1 MTSSPSYLPLL
12 PNNIHLHITTMASPA
27 SPAAL
32 TLKQADIDLL
42 VAICKQLGKVDT
54 KQLAE
59 DLGVNVSAAGMRW
72 KRFKDKAFS
81 AEAEAGTS

>member
-1 MTSSPSYLPLL
+1 
-12 PNNIHLHITTMASPA
+12 MASPA

-59 DLGVNVSAAGMRW
+59 DLGVNASAAGMRW

>member
-1 MTSSPSYLPLL
+1 
-12 PNNIHLHITTMASPA
+12 MASPA